1 MFRNPAATLSIER
14 CKKKDLTWR
23 SRERLEKLY
32 QKSFAEQVQVTQRL
46 TDQLGILEEAFQ
58 ENNST
63 VNQAKRNGFTIADL
77 VRANGFGQRLKYHES
92 VVQDQMIE
100 QQELMERRRQE
111 LVSATQQKRV
121 LEILREKH
129 ELREREKLQR
139 EETFELDEVSLN
151 LRRYRQDS

>member
-1 MFRNPAATLSIER
+1 MNKFKLQTAL
-14 CKKKDLTWR
+14 KV
-23 SRERLEKLY
+23 RERLEKLY

-46 TDQLGILEEAFQ
+46 TDQLNILESAFE
-58 ENNST
+58 ENNSA
-63 VNQAKRNGFTIADL
+63 VDLAKRNGFTIADL
-77 VRANGFGQRLKYHES
+77 VRANGFGQRLKYHQS

-129 ELREREKLQR
+129 ELRERERLQK
-139 EETFELDEVSLN
+139 EETFELDEISLN
-151 LRRYRQDS
+151 LRRYRQES

>member
-1 MFRNPAATLSIER
+1 MNKFKLQTAL
-14 CKKKDLTWR
+14 KV
-23 SRERLEKLY
+23 RERLEKLY

-46 TDQLGILEEAFQ
+46 TDQLNILEEAFQ
-58 ENNST
+58 ENSSA
-63 VNQAKRNGFTIADL
+63 VDLAKRSGFTIADL
-77 VRANGFGQRLKYHES
+77 VSANGFGQRLKYHQS
-92 VVQDQMIE
+92 VVQDQMTE

-151 LRRYRQDS
+151 LRRYRQES

>member
-1 MFRNPAATLSIER
+1 MNKFKLQTAL
-14 CKKKDLTWR
+14 KV
-23 SRERLEKLY
+23 RERLEKLY

-46 TDQLGILEEAFQ
+46 TDQLNILEDAFE
-58 ENNST
+58 ENNSAADL
-63 VNQAKRNGFTIADL
+63 AKRNGFTIADL
-77 VRANGFGQRLKYHES
+77 VRANGFGQRLKYHQS

-129 ELREREKLQR
+129 ELRERERLQK
-139 EETFELDEVSLN
+139 EETFELDEISLN
-151 LRRYRQDS
+151 LRRYRQES

>member
-1 MFRNPAATLSIER
+1 MNKFKLQTAL
-14 CKKKDLTWR
+14 KV
-23 SRERLEKLY
+23 RERLEKLY

-46 TDQLGILEEAFQ
+46 TDQLNILEEAFQ
-58 ENNST
+58 ENSSA
-63 VNQAKRNGFTIADL
+63 VDLAKRNGFTIADL
-77 VRANGFGQRLKYHES
+77 VRANGFGQRLKYHQS
-92 VVQDQMIE
+92 VVQDQMTE

-129 ELREREKLQR
+129 ALREREKLQR

-151 LRRYRQDS
+151 LRRYRQEF

>member
-1 MFRNPAATLSIER
+1 MNKFKLQTAL
-14 CKKKDLTWR
+14 KV
-23 SRERLEKLY
+23 RERLEKLY

-46 TDQLGILEEAFQ
+46 DDQLGILEEAFQ
-58 ENNST
+58 ENNF
-63 VNQAKRNGFTIADL
+63 VVDQAKQNGFTIADL
-77 VRANGFGQRLKYHES
+77 VRANDFGQRLKYHQS

-100 QQELMERRRQE
+100 QQELIERRRQE

-129 ELREREKLQR
+129 ERREREKVQR

>member
-1 MFRNPAATLSIER
+1 MNKFKLQTAL
-14 CKKKDLTWR
+14 KV
-23 SRERLEKLY
+23 RERLEKLY

-46 TDQLGILEEAFQ
+46 TDQLNILEEAFQ
-58 ENNST
+58 ENSSALDL
-63 VNQAKRNGFTIADL
+63 AKRNGFTIADL
-77 VRANGFGQRLKYHES
+77 VRANGFGQRLKYHQS
-92 VVQDQMIE
+92 VVQDQMTE

-151 LRRYRQDS
+151 LRRYRQES

>member
-1 MFRNPAATLSIER
+1 MNKFKLQTAL
-14 CKKKDLTWR
+14 KV
-23 SRERLEKLY
+23 RERLEKLY

-46 TDQLGILEEAFQ
+46 TDQLNILEEALE
-58 ENNST
+58 ENNSA
-63 VNQAKRNGFTIADL
+63 VDLAKRNGFTIADL
-77 VRANGFGQRLKYHES
+77 VRANGFGQRLKYHQS

-129 ELREREKLQR
+129 ELRERERLQK
-139 EETFELDEVSLN
+139 EETFELDEISLN
-151 LRRYRQDS
+151 LRRYRQES

>member
-1 MFRNPAATLSIER
+1 MNKFKLQTAL
-14 CKKKDLTWR
+14 KV
-23 SRERLEKLY
+23 RERLEKLY

-46 TDQLGILEEAFQ
+46 TDQLNILEDAFE
-58 ENNST
+58 ENNSA
-63 VNQAKRNGFTIADL
+63 VDLAKRNGFTIADL
-77 VRANGFGQRLKYHES
+77 VRANGFGQRLKYHQS

-129 ELREREKLQR
+129 ELRERERLQK
-139 EETFELDEVSLN
+139 EETFELDEISLN
-151 LRRYRQDS
+151 LRCYRQES

>member
-1 MFRNPAATLSIER
+1 MNKFKLQTAL
-14 CKKKDLTWR
+14 KV
-23 SRERLEKLY
+23 RERLEKLY
-32 QKSFAEQVQVTQRL
+32 QKSFAEQVQVTQRM
-46 TDQLGILEEAFQ
+46 TDQLNILEEAFQ
-58 ENNST
+58 ENSSA
-63 VNQAKRNGFTIADL
+63 VDLAKRNGFTIADL
-77 VRANGFGQRLKYHES
+77 VGANGFGQRLKYHQS
-92 VVQDQMIE
+92 VVQDQMTE

-151 LRRYRQDS
+151 LRRYRQES

>member
-1 MFRNPAATLSIER
+1 MNKFKLQTAL
-14 CKKKDLTWR
+14 KV
-23 SRERLEKLY
+23 RERLEKLY

-46 TDQLGILEEAFQ
+46 TDQLNILEEAFV
-58 ENNST
+58 ENNSA
-63 VNQAKRNGFTIADL
+63 VDLAKRNGFTIADL
-77 VRANGFGQRLKYHES
+77 VRANGFGQRLKYHQS

-129 ELREREKLQR
+129 ELRERERLQK
-139 EETFELDEVSLN
+139 EETFELDEISLN
-151 LRRYRQDS
+151 LRRYRQES

>member
-1 MFRNPAATLSIER
+1 MNKFKLQTAL
-14 CKKKDLTWR
+14 KV
-23 SRERLEKLY
+23 RERLEKLY
-32 QKSFAEQVQVTQRL
+32 QKSFAEQIQVIQEL
-46 TDQLGILEEAFQ
+46 TDQLGILDEAFQ

-151 LRRYRQDS
+151 LRRYRQDF

>member
-1 MFRNPAATLSIER
+1 MNKFKLQTAL
-14 CKKKDLTWR
+14 KV
-23 SRERLEKLY
+23 RERLEKLY

-46 TDQLGILEEAFQ
+46 TDQLNILEEAFE
-58 ENNST
+58 ENNSA
-63 VNQAKRNGFTIADL
+63 VDLAKRNGFTIADL
-77 VRANGFGQRLKYHES
+77 VRANGFGQRLKYHQS

-129 ELREREKLQR
+129 ELRERERLQK
-139 EETFELDEVSLN
+139 EETFELDEISLN
-151 LRRYRQDS
+151 LRRYRQET

>member
-1 MFRNPAATLSIER
+1 MNKFKLQTAL
-14 CKKKDLTWR
+14 KV
-23 SRERLEKLY
+23 RERLEKLY

-46 TDQLGILEEAFQ
+46 IDQLNILEEAFQ
-58 ENNST
+58 ENSSA
-63 VNQAKRNGFTIADL
+63 VDLAKRNGFTIADL
-77 VRANGFGQRLKYHES
+77 VGANGFGQRLKYHQS
-92 VVQDQMIE
+92 VVQDQMTE

-129 ELREREKLQR
+129 ELREREKLQK

-151 LRRYRQDS
+151 LRYYRQES

>member
-1 MFRNPAATLSIER
+1 MNKFKLQTAL
-14 CKKKDLTWR
+14 KV
-23 SRERLEKLY
+23 RERLEKLY

-46 TDQLGILEEAFQ
+46 TDQLNILEEAFQ
-58 ENNST
+58 ENSSA
-63 VNQAKRNGFTIADL
+63 VDLAKRNGFTIADL
-77 VRANGFGQRLKYHES
+77 VGANGFGQRLKYHQS
-92 VVQDQMIE
+92 VVQDQMTE

-129 ELREREKLQR
+129 EFREREKLQK

-151 LRRYRQDS
+151 LRYYRQES

>member
-1 MFRNPAATLSIER
+1 MNKFKHQTAL
-14 CKKKDLTWR
+14 KV
-23 SRERLEKLY
+23 RERLEKLY

-46 TDQLGILEEAFQ
+46 TDQLNILEEAFQ
-58 ENNST
+58 ENSSA
-63 VNQAKRNGFTIADL
+63 VDLAKRNGFTIADL
-77 VRANGFGQRLKYHES
+77 VRANEFGQRLKYHQS
-92 VVQDQMIE
+92 VVQDQMTE

-151 LRRYRQDS
+151 LRYYRQGS

>member
-1 MFRNPAATLSIER
+1 MNKFKLQTAL
-14 CKKKDLTWR
+14 KV
-23 SRERLEKLY
+23 RERLEKLY

-46 TDQLGILEEAFQ
+46 IDQLNILEEAFQ
-58 ENNST
+58 ENSSA
-63 VNQAKRNGFTIADL
+63 VDLAKRNGFTIADL
-77 VRANGFGQRLKYHES
+77 VGANEFGQRLKYHQS
-92 VVQDQMIE
+92 VVQDQMTE

-151 LRRYRQDS
+151 LRYYRQES

>member
-1 MFRNPAATLSIER
+1 MNKFKLQTAL
-14 CKKKDLTWR
+14 KV
-23 SRERLEKLY
+23 RERLEKLY

-46 TDQLGILEEAFQ
+46 TDQLNMLEDAFE
-58 ENNST
+58 ENNSA
-63 VNQAKRNGFTIADL
+63 VDLAKRNGFTIADL
-77 VRANGFGQRLKYHES
+77 VRANGFGQRLKYHQS

-129 ELREREKLQR
+129 ELRERERLQK
-139 EETFELDEVSLN
+139 EETFELDEISLN
-151 LRRYRQDS
+151 LRRYRQES

>member
-1 MFRNPAATLSIER
+1 MNKFKLQTAL
-14 CKKKDLTWR
+14 KV
-23 SRERLEKLY
+23 RERLEKLY

-46 TDQLGILEEAFQ
+46 TDQLNILEEAFQ
-58 ENNST
+58 ENSSALDL
-63 VNQAKRNGFTIADL
+63 AKRNGFTIADL
-77 VRANGFGQRLKYHES
+77 VRANGFGQRLKYHQS
-92 VVQDQMIE
+92 VVQDQMTE

-129 ELREREKLQR
+129 ALREREKLQR

-151 LRRYRQDS
+151 LRRYRQES

>member
-1 MFRNPAATLSIER
+1 MNKFKLQTAL
-14 CKKKDLTWR
+14 KV
-23 SRERLEKLY
+23 RERLEKLY

-46 TDQLGILEEAFQ
+46 TDQLNILEEAFE
-58 ENNST
+58 ENNSA
-63 VNQAKRNGFTIADL
+63 VDLAKRNGFTIADL
-77 VRANGFGQRLKYHES
+77 VRANGFGQRLKYHQS

-129 ELREREKLQR
+129 ELKESERLQK
-139 EETFELDEVSLN
+139 EETFELDEISLN
-151 LRRYRQDS
+151 LRRYRQES

>member
-1 MFRNPAATLSIER
+1 MSKFKLQTAL
-14 CKKKDLTWR
+14 KV
-23 SRERLEKLY
+23 RERLEKLY

-63 VNQAKRNGFTIADL
+63 VNQAKRNGFTISDL
-77 VRANGFGQRLKYHES
+77 VGANGFGQRLKYHES

-129 ELREREKLQR
+129 ELKKREKLQR

-151 LRRYRQDS
+151 LRRYRLDS

>member
-1 MFRNPAATLSIER
+1 MNKFKLQTAL
-14 CKKKDLTWR
+14 KV
-23 SRERLEKLY
+23 RERLEKLY
-32 QKSFAEQVQVTQRL
+32 QKSFAEQVQVTQKL
-46 TDQLGILEEAFQ
+46 NDQLDILEEAFQ
-58 ENNST
+58 ENNF
-63 VNQAKRNGFTIADL
+63 VVDQAKQKGFTIGDL
-77 VRANGFGQRLKYHES
+77 VRANGFGQRLKYHQS

-129 ELREREKLQR
+129 ERREREKLLR

>member
-1 MFRNPAATLSIER
+1 MNKFKLQTAL
-14 CKKKDLTWR
+14 KV
-23 SRERLEKLY
+23 RERLEKLY

-46 TDQLGILEEAFQ
+46 TDQLNILEEAFQ
-58 ENNST
+58 ENSSA
-63 VNQAKRNGFTIADL
+63 VDLAKRNGFTIADL
-77 VRANGFGQRLKYHES
+77 VGANGFGQRLKYHQS
-92 VVQDQMIE
+92 VVQDQMTE

-129 ELREREKLQR
+129 ELRERERLQR

-151 LRRYRQDS
+151 LRRYRQES

>member
-1 MFRNPAATLSIER
+1 MNKFKLQTAL
-14 CKKKDLTWR
+14 KV
-23 SRERLEKLY
+23 RERLEKLY

-46 TDQLGILEEAFQ
+46 TDQLNILEEAFQ
-58 ENNST
+58 ENSSA
-63 VNQAKRNGFTIADL
+63 VDLAKRNGFTIADM
-77 VRANGFGQRLKYHES
+77 VRANGFGQRLKYHQS
-92 VVQDQMIE
+92 VVQDQMTE

-151 LRRYRQDS
+151 LRRYSQES

>member
-1 MFRNPAATLSIER
+1 MNKFKLQTAL
-14 CKKKDLTWR
+14 KV
-23 SRERLEKLY
+23 RERLEKLY

-46 TDQLGILEEAFQ
+46 TDQLNILEEAFE
-58 ENNST
+58 ENNSA
-63 VNQAKRNGFTIADL
+63 VDLAKRNGFTIADI
-77 VRANGFGQRLKYHES
+77 VRANGFGQRLKYHQS

-129 ELREREKLQR
+129 ELREKERLEK
-139 EETFELDEVSLN
+139 EETFELDEISLN
-151 LRRYRQDS
+151 LRCYRQES

>member
-1 MFRNPAATLSIER
+1 MNKFKLQTAL
-14 CKKKDLTWR
+14 KV
-23 SRERLEKLY
+23 RERLEKLY
-32 QKSFAEQVQVTQRL
+32 QKSFAEQVQVTQKL

>member
-1 MFRNPAATLSIER
+1 MNKFKLQTAL
-14 CKKKDLTWR
+14 KV
-23 SRERLEKLY
+23 RERLEKLY

-46 TDQLGILEEAFQ
+46 TDQLNILEEAFQ
-58 ENNST
+58 ENSSS
-63 VNQAKRNGFTIADL
+63 VDLAKRNGFTITDL
-77 VRANGFGQRLKYHES
+77 VRANGFGQRLKYHQS
-92 VVQDQMIE
+92 VVQDQMTE

-151 LRRYRQDS
+151 LRRYRQES

>member
-1 MFRNPAATLSIER
+1 MNKFKLQTAL
-14 CKKKDLTWR
+14 KV
-23 SRERLEKLY
+23 RERLEKLY

-46 TDQLGILEEAFQ
+46 TDQLNILEEALE
-58 ENNST
+58 ENNSA
-63 VNQAKRNGFTIADL
+63 VDLAKRNGFTIADL
-77 VRANGFGQRLKYHES
+77 VRANGFGQRMKHHQS

-129 ELREREKLQR
+129 ELKESERLQK
-139 EETFELDEVSLN
+139 EETFELDEISLN
-151 LRRYRQDS
+151 LRRYRQES

>member
-1 MFRNPAATLSIER
+1 MNKFKLQTAL
-14 CKKKDLTWR
+14 KV
-23 SRERLEKLY
+23 RERLEKLY

-46 TDQLGILEEAFQ
+46 DDQLGILEEAFQ

>member
-1 MFRNPAATLSIER
+1 MNKFKLQTAL
-14 CKKKDLTWR
+14 KV
-23 SRERLEKLY
+23 RERLEKLY

-46 TDQLGILEEAFQ
+46 TDQLNILEETLE
-58 ENNST
+58 ENNSA
-63 VNQAKRNGFTIADL
+63 VDLAKRNGFTIADL
-77 VRANGFGQRLKYHES
+77 VRANGFGQRLKYHQS

-129 ELREREKLQR
+129 ELRERERLQK
-139 EETFELDEVSLN
+139 EETFELDEISLN
-151 LRRYRQDS
+151 LRRYRQES

>member
-1 MFRNPAATLSIER
+1 MNKFKLQTAL
-14 CKKKDLTWR
+14 KV
-23 SRERLEKLY
+23 RERLEKLY

-46 TDQLGILEEAFQ
+46 TDQLNILEEAFE
-58 ENNST
+58 ENNSA
-63 VNQAKRNGFTIADL
+63 VDLAKRNGFTIADL
-77 VRANGFGQRLKYHES
+77 VRANGFGQRLKYHQS

-129 ELREREKLQR
+129 ELRERERLQK
-139 EETFELDEVSLN
+139 EEIFELDEISLN
-151 LRRYRQDS
+151 LRRYRQET

>member
-1 MFRNPAATLSIER
+1 MNKFKLQTAL
-14 CKKKDLTWR
+14 KV
-23 SRERLEKLY
+23 RERLEKLY

-46 TDQLGILEEAFQ
+46 IDQLNILEEAFQ
-58 ENNST
+58 ENSSA
-63 VNQAKRNGFTIADL
+63 VDLAKRNGFTIADL
-77 VRANGFGQRLKYHES
+77 VGANGFGQRLKYHQS
-92 VVQDQMIE
+92 VVQDQMTE

-151 LRRYRQDS
+151 LKYYRQES